1 MHAVT
6 PLQTLLDNF
15 LLYFFFSKDKVARC
29 RDWWSQSFQ
38 FHGNKLSECNSTFQR
53 GQKMYKGVEWKNQS
67 SLFNSASSEVL
78 CSVLKIVLML
88 DIRDRAHPF
97 IISKGACNISV
108 AGCFSYIVPTLVV
121 VKFYLPLVSLF
132 QLSWYWTPFTFVC
145 DSLQ

>member
-1 MHAVT
+1 
-6 PLQTLLDNF
+6 
-15 LLYFFFSKDKVARC
+15 
-29 RDWWSQSFQ
+29 
-38 FHGNKLSECNSTFQR
+38 
-53 GQKMYKGVEWKNQS
+53 MYKGVEWKNQS

-78 CSVLKIVLML
+78 CSVLKIVLMV

-132 QLSWYWTPFTFVC
+132 QLS
-145 DSLQ
+145 